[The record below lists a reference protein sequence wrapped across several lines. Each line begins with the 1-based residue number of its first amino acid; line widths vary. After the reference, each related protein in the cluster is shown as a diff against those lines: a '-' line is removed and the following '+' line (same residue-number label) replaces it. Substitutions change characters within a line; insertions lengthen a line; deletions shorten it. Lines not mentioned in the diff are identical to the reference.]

1 MKLLK
6 KGIIILNF
14 LLQFSA
20 LKSDFTLNP
29 ALDNPALSLSHLK
42 CKADSKKDS
51 YLNL

>member
-6 KGIIILNF
+6 KGIILNF

-42 CKADSKKDS
+42 CKVDTKKDS